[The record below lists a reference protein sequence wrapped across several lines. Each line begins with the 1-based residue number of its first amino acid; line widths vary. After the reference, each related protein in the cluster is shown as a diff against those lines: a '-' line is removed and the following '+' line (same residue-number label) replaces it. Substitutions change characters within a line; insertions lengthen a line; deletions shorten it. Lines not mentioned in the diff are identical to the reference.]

1 MTDDL
6 IVPGLDGA
14 GPPLRQEQGSMMLQR
29 AATNELQA
37 TATAAMARALV
48 EARYFLAKKMPRD
61 WLQVRGGML
70 KDCERPGF
78 AAVARYRKPV
88 GRGIEGP
95 SIRFAEAFLR
105 HATNTLSEA
114 HVMFDDER
122 RRIMRVTVTDLESNT
137 SFFKDVAIEKV
148 VERSSLKPGQEA
160 IYSRINSQGQPV
172 YLVAATEDDLL
183 NKQAALESKAL
194 RTLALRLLPGDILD
208 ECMDRVKAT
217 LNNEVAKDP
226 DAERKRLVDAFATL
240 RVQPSDIK
248 AYLGHEIDK
257 ITAKEIVELRAIY
270 SAIRDEE
277 ASWVEVMETR
287 TAKREATTTTEK
299 PKTLDDLTK
308 RAEQS

>member
-6 IVPGLDGA
+6 IVPALDGA
-14 GPPLRQEQGSMMLQR
+14 GPPLRQEQGGVMLQR
-29 AATNELQA
+29 AAMTNELQA
-37 TATAAMARALV
+37 AATSAQARALV

-61 WLQVRGGML
+61 WLTVRGGML

-78 AAVARYRKPV
+78 AAVARYRKPI
-88 GRGIEGP
+88 GRGVEGP

-114 HVMFDDER
+114 HAMFDDER
-122 RRIMRVTVTDLESNT
+122 Y
-137 SFFKDVAIEKV
+137 FKDVAIEKV
-148 VERSSLKPGQEA
+148 VERSTLKPGQEA
-160 IYSRINSQGQPV
+160 LYSRINSQGQPV

-208 ECMDRVKAT
+208 ECMERVRTT
-217 LNNEVAKDP
+217 LSNEVAKDP
-226 DAERKRLVDAFATL
+226 DAERKRLVDAFAAL
-240 RVQPSDIK
+240 RVQPADIK

-257 ITAKEIVELRAIY
+257 ITPKEILDLRAIY
-270 SAIRDEE
+270 AAIRDEE
-277 ASWVEVMETR
+277 TSWVEVMETR
-287 TAKREATTTTEK
+287 TAKREAASGEK

-308 RAEQS
+308 RGEAS